1 MTPIT
6 ASASHGEVTI
16 RPPNGS
22 AAAPGGGER
31 HLPFTPRGGRRRF
44 RTASIPPVI
53 RTNAAIAACATALTL
68 VLAGCGGDDAAAS
81 SSSSSAAAT
90 TSAPQVVDAVKA
102 GTFVVSFRSAF
113 PALASGKDDAA
124 LSNAL
129 NQTCGDIKAGRSE
142 ADVQA
147 ALADR
152 VAANGTKASPEE
164 AAAIFQMIKLMC

>member
-1 MTPIT
+1 M
-6 ASASHGEVTI
+6 
-16 RPPNGS
+16 
-22 AAAPGGGER
+22 
-31 HLPFTPRGGRRRF
+31 
-44 RTASIPPVI
+44 I
-53 RTNAAIAACATALTL
+53 RTNAALAACATALTL

-90 TSAPQVVDAVKA
+90 SAPQIVDAVKA

-124 LSNAL
+124 LSNTL
-129 NQTCGDIKAGRSE
+129 NQTCGDIKAGKAE
-142 ADVQA
+142 PDVQA

-152 VAANGTKASPEE
+152 VAANGKKASQEE